1 MPAYDVQAE
10 NQRGILAATQ
20 EVESTAS
27 HGEVDVR
34 QADSWMPHCEVY
46 WRDHPLVV
54 SWRVWL
60 CDAAQLTTRQRELL
74 PATIAAAADPAAER
88 HGWHLDILGGVW
100 KRASEV
106 AISMPILLD
115 MTGLPL
121 DTQTI
126 MRGCEAVIRR
136 ANRGTTLMVSNP
148 HQSWVWAR
156 CLPRKV
162 G

>member
-1 MPAYDVQAE
+1 
-10 NQRGILAATQ
+10 
-20 EVESTAS
+20 
-27 HGEVDVR
+27 
-34 QADSWMPHCEVY
+34 MPHCEVY

-60 CDAAQLTTRQRELL
+60 CDAAQLTPRQRELL

-88 HGWHLDILGGVW
+88 HAWHRDVVGGVW
-100 KRASEV
+100 KRASEI
-106 AISMPILLD
+106 ATSMPLLLD
-115 MTGLPL
+115 LTGLPL

-126 MRGCEAVIRR
+126 MRGCEAVLRR
-136 ANRGTTLMVSNP
+136 STQGTTLMVSNP
-148 HQSWVWAR
+148 QQSWVWAR